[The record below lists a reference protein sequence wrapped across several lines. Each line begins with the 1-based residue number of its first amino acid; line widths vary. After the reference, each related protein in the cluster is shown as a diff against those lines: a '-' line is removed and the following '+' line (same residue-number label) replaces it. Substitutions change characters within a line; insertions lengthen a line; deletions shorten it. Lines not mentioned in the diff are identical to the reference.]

1 MRALSTYPTGS
12 LRFLSVLTVLSL
24 YLLVKCQ
31 STHCRHRYM
40 LHTVKNLSPI
50 KNTRWGLPHYTT
62 SGDFEI
68 PLVKHSL
75 LKSMLVMF
83 SISLRFATFPLSFF
97 LFGSAEWL
105 CLLFSAQIWQAFLFV
120 SSFSN
125 EFCHWTSCDFC

>member
-1 MRALSTYPTGS
+1 
-12 LRFLSVLTVLSL
+12 
-24 YLLVKCQ
+24 
-31 STHCRHRYM
+31 M

-97 LFGSAEWL
+97 YLAVLSGSVCYSLHKSGRLFCL
-105 CLLFSAQIWQAFLFV
+105 CLAFQMNSATGPHVIFV
-120 SSFSN
+120 KLD
-125 EFCHWTSCDFC
+125 EV